1 MKLFG
6 NKLLGATL
14 LSVTA
19 AAVLVA
25 CGGGDS
31 TTPVA
36 GGGPVGGG
44 APLAGG
50 SPTTVASFSAAVAT
64 NIGATVIAGASTD
77 EELYNIAANIGDSWQ
92 LVLNNKTNTYI
103 MKVLVSQYGLTSTVE
118 APFTK
123 TSDGTFTTIK
133 STNGTALNVQIDSRT
148 KTLAGNATVG
158 AKTASMSGS
167 GYNVTSTVSL
177 AGTYFFLG
185 AVRNVSNGQ
194 FPDNPAGSFSIASN
208 GTDITVCD
216 NGIFVNGA
224 CVAVPNSGYATS
236 TKLLKVRRDT
246 ANGLLRITDGVKDF
260 GVLHVSA
267 GDRGPVLILD
277 RFGYNDEN
285 VLRAGVFFGG
295 KAMKLAG
302 TEFNGTFN
310 CSINGLDSA
319 VAVVTGTSYTVK
331 NLVTARSGSGTLQYN
346 KILSSNRQSA
356 IDLDGA
362 AIVQNNGELL
372 SQADLLLPL
381 SSSLAVISHNDGT
394 LDICRRTS
402 L

>member
-1 MKLFG
+1 MKSFRNKFFG
-6 NKLLGATL
+6 TTF

-31 TTPVA
+31 STPTA
-36 GGGPVGGG
+36 GTSPATS
-44 APLAGG
+44 AP
-50 SPTTVASFSAAVAT
+50 SPATVASLSAANAT
-64 NIGATVIAGASTD
+64 AIGATIIAGASAD

-103 MKVLVSQYGLTSTVE
+103 IKVLVSQYGLELIQAVP
-118 APFTK
+118 APFTR
-123 TSDGTFTTIK
+123 TSDGIFTTIK
-133 STNGTALNVQIDSRT
+133 SSNGSALNVQIDTRT

-158 AKTASMSGS
+158 AKTASMAGS
-167 GYNVTSTVSL
+167 GYNVTSTVLL

-185 AVRNVSNGQ
+185 SVRNVLNGQ
-194 FPDNPAGSFSIASN
+194 FPDNPAGSFNIANN

-216 NGIFVNGA
+216 KGIFVRGA
-224 CVAVPNSGYATS
+224 CVAVSNSGYAAS
-236 TKLLKVRRDT
+236 SRLLTVNKDAT
-246 ANGLLRITDGVKDF
+246 GLLRIKDGLKDF

-295 KAMKLAG
+295 KAVKLSG
-302 TEFNGTFN
+302 TEFNGTFS
-310 CSINGLDSA
+310 CSINGSDSA

-331 NLVTARSGSGTLQYN
+331 NLITGRSGGGTLQYN
-346 KILSSNRQSA
+346 KIISSTGQSA
-356 IDLDGA
+356 LDVDGVA
-362 AIVQNNGELL
+362 VVQNNGELL